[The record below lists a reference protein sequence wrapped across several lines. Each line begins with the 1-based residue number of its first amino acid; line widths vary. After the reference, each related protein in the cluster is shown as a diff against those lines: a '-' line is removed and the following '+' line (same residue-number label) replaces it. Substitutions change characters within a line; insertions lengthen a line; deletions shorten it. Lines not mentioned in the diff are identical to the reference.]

1 MALSSELKL
10 LFACSGIF
18 FSFSYFAVLQEDVY
32 AKDYGGEKFRYTFLA
47 LAVERSINAAIAALG
62 VMLLGPSGTIV
73 PLREIFNSGISQML
87 AMAASNESLRFVS
100 FPTQV
105 RHARCLRGL
114 AAAARTRPARGAGA
128 RQVVQDG
135 AGDGGRHRSRRQVAG
150 VQAHRLHPGARA
162 PTRR

>member
-105 RHARCLRGL
+105 GHARCALL
-114 AAAARTRPARGAGA
+114 A
-128 RQVVQDG
+128 
-135 AGDGGRHRSRRQVAG
+135 RSRSG
-150 VQAHRLHPGARA
+150 GAHSACAR
-162 PTRR
+162 RRCLGSRARWYR